1 MSTAEEWTVPP
12 IEESFSF
19 DVTDF
24 PSFDKRYFKTYRTKK
39 SDLSSAED
47 EAAVW
52 PQLVLVHSNRLCL
65 VCLSPEHPVVKGGN
79 AVKKVDFQVSP
90 RCNRLDNVVRGKGK
104 KGAQVAGVE
113 SIMAVIE
120 TEGGDRYKVVS
131 NVRGKIVEVNE
142 RLVAEPELV
151 RTHPGTEGFVAMVL
165 PKIPDGLKELRE
177 RLECV
182 EEEDS
187 VGQTEGDEVAGGAIS

>member
-39 SDLSSAED
+39 SDLSSAADD

-79 AVKKVDFQVSP
+79 AVKKVDFQVKMLLHEMTFFT
-90 RCNRLDNVVRGKGK
+90 LDLRSTVQYTLRH
-104 KGAQVAGVE
+104 
-113 SIMAVIE
+113 
-120 TEGGDRYKVVS
+120 KVVS
-131 NVRGKIVEVNE
+131 
-142 RLVAEPELV
+142 
-151 RTHPGTEGFVAMVL
+151 
-165 PKIPDGLKELRE
+165 
-177 RLECV
+177 
-182 EEEDS
+182 
-187 VGQTEGDEVAGGAIS
+187 